1 LWIRWVAVAGALRL
15 YSTGKGDRYTLGDH
29 PSDTGLM
36 TLETARVRGQ
46 QGQVFYMTVQS
57 SPSVES
63 LVTEDNQHIDGAE
76 TRRNGRRSPRES
88 DAGDR
93 AEITALVKAASAG
106 DHAAWNALVDRFAST
121 VWAIARAHR
130 LNAADAADVSQT
142 TWLRLLEHLDRIQQ
156 PERVGAWLATTARRE
171 SLRVLRV
178 AGRQIPNGDDFDVLP
193 DSVSSTAP
201 DRGLMRSE
209 RVQLVT
215 ELVEKLPVRSQ
226 LLLRLLSADS
236 PLSYRDISEAL
247 AMPIGSIGP
256 TRARALE
263 QLRKLAVG
271 AGYQLEDVFA

>member
-1 LWIRWVAVAGALRL
+1 
-15 YSTGKGDRYTLGDH
+15 
-29 PSDTGLM
+29 
-36 TLETARVRGQ
+36 
-46 QGQVFYMTVQS
+46 MTVQFS
-57 SPSVES
+57 ADIGSVIMDS
-63 LVTEDNQHIDGAE
+63 VHDGLDE
-76 TRRNGRRSPRES
+76 GGTSRPNRRRSSRETHPN
-88 DAGDR
+88 DR
-93 AEITALVKAASAG
+93 ADIAGLVRAASAG
-106 DHAAWNALVDRFAST
+106 DRAAWDALVDRFAST

-142 TWLRLLEHLDRIQQ
+142 TWLRLLEHLDRIQH

-171 SLRVLRV
+171 SLHVLRV

-193 DSVSSTAP
+193 DTGAATAP
-201 DRGLMRSE
+201 DRGLIRSE

-247 AMPIGSIGP
+247 SMPIGSIGP